1 MPQRLLMIFRA
12 FLLILAVCATLFAAG
27 TTANKTQST
36 KQNLKTKAEQEK
48 RLNKKLDEL
57 AKSILSG
64 EENVK
69 TTAEQ
74 ISALS
79 VQVKELESSA
89 KAADA
94 SLNTLIAQNKDLVAE
109 QKRIEASLLAIISK
123 RFAYDLIVPKNYIE
137 SEESIISAEILNSLT
152 KDSQNEV
159 NKIAKD
165 YSKTINS
172 IKSQTDKIGAIKLD
186 LAEFRSKQDKL
197 IALQTKQKKDLAQLK
212 SDKDSYE
219 KELSAI
225 QADQEE
231 LRKTLEKL
239 AIIAKNEE
247 EEKARAQQKAKLE
260 EAKKAKNN
268 EKLASQSQKTAK
280 NDVRQVGSSYQ
291 MSQVKRYTGA
301 KTIAPLEKFTLKQAF
316 GDYTD
321 PIYKIKI
328 FNESVVLRSA
338 LSDAVVKNVLDGKV
352 VFAKETSLLQKV
364 VIVENKDGIHT
375 IYAHLSKIA
384 PTIKVGSR
392 LKKGYVIGRVERDLT
407 FEVTQKNYHI
417 NPMELIASK

>member
-1 MPQRLLMIFRA
+1 MIFRT

-36 KQNLKTKAEQEK
+36 KQNLKTKVEQEK

-225 QADQEE
+225 QADQDE

>member
-1 MPQRLLMIFRA
+1 MIFRT

-36 KQNLKTKAEQEK
+36 KQNLKTKVEQEK

-268 EKLASQSQKTAK
+268 EKSASQSQKTAK

>member
-1 MPQRLLMIFRA
+1 MIFRA

-36 KQNLKTKAEQEK
+36 KQNLKTKVEQEK

-225 QADQEE
+225 QAEQDE

>member
-1 MPQRLLMIFRA
+1 MIFRT

-36 KQNLKTKAEQEK
+36 KQNLKTKVEQEK

-94 SLNTLIAQNKDLVAE
+94 SLNTLIAQNKDLLAE
-109 QKRIEASLLAIISK
+109 QKRIEEALLAIISK

-268 EKLASQSQKTAK
+268 EKSASQSQKTAK

>member
-48 RLNKKLDEL
+48 KLNKKLDEL

>member
-1 MPQRLLMIFRA
+1 MIFRA

-48 RLNKKLDEL
+48 KLNKKLDEL

>member
-1 MPQRLLMIFRA
+1 MIFRA

-27 TTANKTQST
+27 ATANKTQST
-36 KQNLKTKAEQEK
+36 KQDLKTKAEQEK
-48 RLNKKLDEL
+48 KLNKKLDEL
-57 AKSILSG
+57 AKSILSS

-74 ISALS
+74 ISDLS

-94 SLNTLIAQNKDLVAE
+94 SLNTLIAQNKDLIAE
-109 QKRIEASLLAIISK
+109 QKRIEGALLAIISK

-152 KDSQNEV
+152 KGSQNEV

-172 IKSQTDKIGAIKLD
+172 IKSQTNKISAIKLD
-186 LAEFRSKQDKL
+186 LAEFRSKQNKL

-219 KELSAI
+219 KELRAI
-225 QADQEE
+225 QAEQDE

-268 EKLASQSQKTAK
+268 EKSASGEQSSSKKTAK

-291 MSQVKRYTGA
+291 KSQVKRYTGA

-338 LSDAVVKNVLDGKV
+338 LRDAVVKNVLDGKV

-384 PTIKVGSR
+384 PTIKVGAK
-392 LKKGYVIGRVERDLT
+392 LKKGYVIGRVEQDLT

>member
-1 MPQRLLMIFRA
+1 MIFRT

-27 TTANKTQST
+27 ATANKTQST
-36 KQNLKTKAEQEK
+36 KQDLKTKAEQEK
-48 RLNKKLDEL
+48 KLNKKLDEL

-64 EENVK
+64 EKNVK

-74 ISALS
+74 ISILS

-94 SLNTLIAQNKDLVAE
+94 SLNTLIAQNKDLLAE

>member
-1 MPQRLLMIFRA
+1 MIFRA

-36 KQNLKTKAEQEK
+36 KQNLKTKVEQEK
-48 RLNKKLDEL
+48 KLNKKLDEL

-219 KELSAI
+219 KELSTI
-225 QADQEE
+225 QAEQDE

-338 LSDAVVKNVLDGKV
+338 FRDAVVKNVLDGKV
-352 VFAKETSLLQKV
+352 VFAKETPLLQKV

>member
-1 MPQRLLMIFRA
+1 MIFRA

-27 TTANKTQST
+27 ATANKTQST

-94 SLNTLIAQNKDLVAE
+94 SLNTLIAQNKDLLAE

>member
-1 MPQRLLMIFRA
+1 MIFRT

-36 KQNLKTKAEQEK
+36 KQNLKTKVEQEK

-338 LSDAVVKNVLDGKV
+338 LRDAVVKNVLDGKV
-352 VFAKETSLLQKV
+352 VFAKETPLLQKV

>member
-1 MPQRLLMIFRA
+1 MIFRT

-27 TTANKTQST
+27 ATANKTQST
-36 KQNLKTKAEQEK
+36 KQDLKSKAEQEK
-48 RLNKKLDEL
+48 KLNKKLDEL

-64 EENVK
+64 EKNVK

-74 ISALS
+74 ISILS

-94 SLNTLIAQNKDLVAE
+94 SLNTLITQNKDLLAE
-109 QKRIEASLLAIISK
+109 QKRIEEALLAIISK

-152 KDSQNEV
+152 KDSQNQV

-172 IKSQTDKIGAIKLD
+172 IKSQTDKISAIKLD
-186 LAEFRSKQDKL
+186 LAEFRSKQNKL

-417 NPMELIASK
+417 NPMELIASKYEF

>member
-1 MPQRLLMIFRA
+1 M
-12 FLLILAVCATLFAAG
+12 
-27 TTANKTQST
+27 
-36 KQNLKTKAEQEK
+36 
-48 RLNKKLDEL
+48 
-57 AKSILSG
+57 
-64 EENVK
+64 
-69 TTAEQ
+69 
-74 ISALS
+74 
-79 VQVKELESSA
+79 QVKELESSA

>member
-1 MPQRLLMIFRA
+1 MIFRA
-12 FLLILAVCATLFAAG
+12 FLIILAVCATLFAAG

-36 KQNLKTKAEQEK
+36 KQNLKTKVEQEK
-48 RLNKKLDEL
+48 KLNKKLDEL

>member
-1 MPQRLLMIFRA
+1 MIFRT

-27 TTANKTQST
+27 ATANKTQST
-36 KQNLKTKAEQEK
+36 KQDLKSKAEQEK
-48 RLNKKLDEL
+48 KLNKKLDEL

-64 EENVK
+64 EKNVK

-74 ISALS
+74 ISILS

-94 SLNTLIAQNKDLVAE
+94 SLNTLITQNKDLLAE
-109 QKRIEASLLAIISK
+109 QKRIEEALLAIISK

-172 IKSQTDKIGAIKLD
+172 IKSQTDKISAIKLD
-186 LAEFRSKQDKL
+186 LAEFRSKQNKL

>member
-1 MPQRLLMIFRA
+1 MIFRV

-36 KQNLKTKAEQEK
+36 KQNLKTKVEQEK

>member
-1 MPQRLLMIFRA
+1 MIFRT

-36 KQNLKTKAEQEK
+36 KQNLKTKVEQEK

-338 LSDAVVKNVLDGKV
+338 LSAAVVKNVLDGKV

>member
-1 MPQRLLMIFRA
+1 MIFRA

-27 TTANKTQST
+27 TTANKTQSA

-48 RLNKKLDEL
+48 KLNKKLDEL

>member
-1 MPQRLLMIFRA
+1 MIFRA

-384 PTIKVGSR
+384 PTIKVGAR

>member
-1 MPQRLLMIFRA
+1 MIFRT

-27 TTANKTQST
+27 ATANKTQST
-36 KQNLKTKAEQEK
+36 KQDLKSKAEQEK
-48 RLNKKLDEL
+48 KLNKKLDEL

-64 EENVK
+64 EKNVK

-74 ISALS
+74 ISILS

-338 LSDAVVKNVLDGKV
+338 FRDAVVKNVLDGKV
-352 VFAKETSLLQKV
+352 VFAKETPLLQKV

-384 PTIKVGSR
+384 PTIKVGAR
-392 LKKGYVIGRVERDLT
+392 LKKGYVIGRVEQDLT

>member
-1 MPQRLLMIFRA
+1 MIFRT

-48 RLNKKLDEL
+48 KLNKKLDEL

-152 KDSQNEV
+152 KDSQNQV

-186 LAEFRSKQDKL
+186 LAEFRSKQNKL
-197 IALQTKQKKDLAQLK
+197 IALQTKQKKDLAKLK

-247 EEKARAQQKAKLE
+247 EEKARAQQKAKLKRY
-260 EAKKAKNN
+260 KKHIQKIIAFGKDLQDKC
-268 EKLASQSQKTAK
+268 EKLFLELAK
-280 NDVRQVGSSYQ
+280 QVE
-291 MSQVKRYTGA
+291 
-301 KTIAPLEKFTLKQAF
+301 L
-316 GDYTD
+316 
-321 PIYKIKI
+321 
-328 FNESVVLRSA
+328 
-338 LSDAVVKNVLDGKV
+338 
-352 VFAKETSLLQKV
+352 AKELKEQGKDEQIDFGSLQK
-364 VIVENKDGIHT
+364 ISAKLDKLKESFEDKLFKDTYYTITYSFIHNQELELT
-375 IYAHLSKIA
+375 
-384 PTIKVGSR
+384 TIKVRPSKNDEEKKQKLLEWVSVHGHWLFSIAGMISVMR
-392 LKKGYVIGRVERDLT
+392 ENLEKSALWLK
-407 FEVTQKNYHI
+407 
-417 NPMELIASK
+417 

>member
-1 MPQRLLMIFRA
+1 MIFRA

-27 TTANKTQST
+27 VTANKTQST
-36 KQNLKTKAEQEK
+36 KQNLKTKVEQEK
-48 RLNKKLDEL
+48 KLNKKLDEL

>member
-1 MPQRLLMIFRA
+1 MIFRT

-27 TTANKTQST
+27 ATANKTQST
-36 KQNLKTKAEQEK
+36 KQDLKSKAEQEK
-48 RLNKKLDEL
+48 KLNKKLDEL

-64 EENVK
+64 EKNVK

-74 ISALS
+74 ISILS

-384 PTIKVGSR
+384 PTIKVGAR
-392 LKKGYVIGRVERDLT
+392 LKKGYVIGRVEQDLT

>member
-1 MPQRLLMIFRA
+1 MIFRT

-27 TTANKTQST
+27 ATANKTQST
-36 KQNLKTKAEQEK
+36 KQDLKTKAEQEK
-48 RLNKKLDEL
+48 KLNKKLDEL

-64 EENVK
+64 EKNVK

-74 ISALS
+74 ISILS

-94 SLNTLIAQNKDLVAE
+94 SLNTLIAQNKDLLAE
-109 QKRIEASLLAIISK
+109 QKRIETALLAIISK

>member
-1 MPQRLLMIFRA
+1 MIFRT

-27 TTANKTQST
+27 TTANKTQSA

-48 RLNKKLDEL
+48 KLNKKLDEL

-417 NPMELIASK
+417 NPMELIAIK

>member
-1 MPQRLLMIFRA
+1 MIFRT

-27 TTANKTQST
+27 ATANKTQST
-36 KQNLKTKAEQEK
+36 KQDLKTKAEQEK
-48 RLNKKLDEL
+48 KLNKKLDEL

-64 EENVK
+64 EKNVK

-74 ISALS
+74 ISILS

-152 KDSQNEV
+152 KDSQNQV

-172 IKSQTDKIGAIKLD
+172 IKSQTDKISAIKLD

-338 LSDAVVKNVLDGKV
+338 FRDAVVKNVLDGKV
-352 VFAKETSLLQKV
+352 VFAKETPLLQKV

-384 PTIKVGSR
+384 PTIKVGAR

>member
-1 MPQRLLMIFRA
+1 MIFRT

-36 KQNLKTKAEQEK
+36 KQNLKTKVEQEK

-338 LSDAVVKNVLDGKV
+338 FRDAVVKNVLDGKV

-407 FEVTQKNYHI
+407 FEFTQKNYHI

>member
-1 MPQRLLMIFRA
+1 MIFRA

-27 TTANKTQST
+27 TTANKTQSA

-48 RLNKKLDEL
+48 KLNKKLDEL

-137 SEESIISAEILNSLT
+137 SEESIISAEILNFLT

>member
-1 MPQRLLMIFRA
+1 MIFRT

-27 TTANKTQST
+27 ATANKTQST
-36 KQNLKTKAEQEK
+36 KQDLKTKAEQEK
-48 RLNKKLDEL
+48 KLNKKLDEL

-64 EENVK
+64 EKNVK

-74 ISALS
+74 ISILS

-94 SLNTLIAQNKDLVAE
+94 SLNTLIAQNKDLLAE

-152 KDSQNEV
+152 KDSQNQV

-172 IKSQTDKIGAIKLD
+172 IKSQTDKISAIKLD
-186 LAEFRSKQDKL
+186 LAEFRSKQNKL
-197 IALQTKQKKDLAQLK
+197 IALQTKQKKDLAKLK

-225 QADQEE
+225 QAEQDE

-338 LSDAVVKNVLDGKV
+338 FRDAVVKNVLDGKV
-352 VFAKETSLLQKV
+352 VFAKETPLLQKV

-384 PTIKVGSR
+384 PTIKVGAR
-392 LKKGYVIGRVERDLT
+392 LKKGYVIGRVEQDLT

>member
-1 MPQRLLMIFRA
+1 MIFRA

-36 KQNLKTKAEQEK
+36 KQNLKTKVEQEK

-152 KDSQNEV
+152 KDSQNQV

-172 IKSQTDKIGAIKLD
+172 IKSQTDKISAIKLD
-186 LAEFRSKQDKL
+186 LAEFRSKQNKL
-197 IALQTKQKKDLAQLK
+197 IALQTKQKKDLAKLK

-219 KELSAI
+219 KELSTI
-225 QADQEE
+225 QAEQDE

-338 LSDAVVKNVLDGKV
+338 FRDAVVKNVLDGKV
-352 VFAKETSLLQKV
+352 VFAKETPLLQKV

>member
-1 MPQRLLMIFRA
+1 MIFRA

-27 TTANKTQST
+27 ATANKTQST
-36 KQNLKTKAEQEK
+36 KQDLKSKAEQEK
-48 RLNKKLDEL
+48 KLNKKLDEL

-64 EENVK
+64 EKNVK

-186 LAEFRSKQDKL
+186 LAEFRSKQNKL

-225 QADQEE
+225 QAEQDE

>member
-1 MPQRLLMIFRA
+1 MIFRT
-12 FLLILAVCATLFAAG
+12 FLLILTVCATLFAAG

-36 KQNLKTKAEQEK
+36 KQNLKTKVEQEK

-338 LSDAVVKNVLDGKV
+338 LRDAVVKNVLDGKV

>member
-1 MPQRLLMIFRA
+1 MIFRT

-27 TTANKTQST
+27 ATANKTQST
-36 KQNLKTKAEQEK
+36 KQNLKTKVEQEK

-152 KDSQNEV
+152 KDSQNQV

-172 IKSQTDKIGAIKLD
+172 IKSQTDKISAIKLD

-260 EAKKAKNN
+260 EVKKAKNN

-384 PTIKVGSR
+384 PTIKVGAR
-392 LKKGYVIGRVERDLT
+392 LKKGYVIGRVEQDLT

>member
-1 MPQRLLMIFRA
+1 MIFRA

-36 KQNLKTKAEQEK
+36 KQDLKSKAEQEK
-48 RLNKKLDEL
+48 KLNKKLDEL

-64 EENVK
+64 EKNVK

-74 ISALS
+74 ISILS

-94 SLNTLIAQNKDLVAE
+94 SLNTLIAQNKDLLAE

-152 KDSQNEV
+152 KDSQNQV

-172 IKSQTDKIGAIKLD
+172 IKSQTDKISAIKLD

-338 LSDAVVKNVLDGKV
+338 FRDAVVKNVLDGKV
-352 VFAKETSLLQKV
+352 VFAKETPLLQKV

-384 PTIKVGSR
+384 PTIKVGAR
-392 LKKGYVIGRVERDLT
+392 LKKGYVIGRVEQDLT

>member
-1 MPQRLLMIFRA
+1 MIFRT

-27 TTANKTQST
+27 ATANKTQST

-48 RLNKKLDEL
+48 KLNKKLDEL

-64 EENVK
+64 EKNVK

-74 ISALS
+74 ISILS

-94 SLNTLIAQNKDLVAE
+94 SLKTLIAQNKDLVAE

>member
-1 MPQRLLMIFRA
+1 MIFRA
-12 FLLILAVCATLFAAG
+12 FLLILTVCATLFAAG

-48 RLNKKLDEL
+48 KLNKKLDEL

>member
-1 MPQRLLMIFRA
+1 MIFRT

-27 TTANKTQST
+27 ATANKTQST

-48 RLNKKLDEL
+48 KLNKKLDEL

>member
-1 MPQRLLMIFRA
+1 MIFRT

-36 KQNLKTKAEQEK
+36 KQNLKTKVEQEK

-94 SLNTLIAQNKDLVAE
+94 SLNMLIAQNKDLVAE

>member
-1 MPQRLLMIFRA
+1 MIFRA

-36 KQNLKTKAEQEK
+36 KQNLKTKVEQEK
-48 RLNKKLDEL
+48 KLNKKLDEL

-186 LAEFRSKQDKL
+186 LAEFRSKQNKL

>member
-1 MPQRLLMIFRA
+1 MIFRA

-36 KQNLKTKAEQEK
+36 KQNLKTKVEQEK

-384 PTIKVGSR
+384 PTIKVGAR
-392 LKKGYVIGRVERDLT
+392 LKKGYVIGRVEQDLT